1 MLLVEED
8 EDDFVLTREKLSD
21 ACSNLFEFEWIER
34 FAAVAEALKADR
46 HDICLVD
53 YCLGPAKGFD
63 LLRLAEKIN

>member
-1 MLLVEED
+1 M
-8 EDDFVLTREKLSD
+8 
-21 ACSNLFEFEWIER
+21 FEFEWIER

-63 LLRLAEKIN
+63 LLCLAEKIN